1 MDCRIVLQSDKL
13 NERGDEMR
21 LCKEEFNAMQSGWR
35 RWYIR
40 KIELTTF
47 RKFGLCI
54 KDQDILEVGCGSGYA
69 ASLITA
75 EGPRSYTGLDIMPE
89 QLSLARKKNLPDA
102 RFVEGSADDLS
113 DFPDA
118 GFDAVLDFCILH
130 HVEGWRSFFDECHR
144 VLKNDGCIYIA
155 DLSRTC
161 IHIVD
166 ALLHWG
172 HAEEA
177 LFSFEE
183 LEHEANSRG
192 FRTVKK
198 AIDLGM
204 EGYFCFQKQIE
215 ISQRDLI

>member
-1 MDCRIVLQSDKL
+1 
-13 NERGDEMR
+13 MR
-21 LCKEEFNAMQSGWR
+21 LCKEEFNAMQSSWR

-40 KIELTTF
+40 TIELTTF

-102 RFVEGSADDLS
+102 RFVEGSADNLS
-113 DFPDA
+113 AFPDA

>member
-1 MDCRIVLQSDKL
+1 MKL
-13 NERGDEMR
+13 ST
-21 LCKEEFNAMQSGWR
+21 KEFDAMQMGWR
-35 RWYIR
+35 IWYIE
-40 KIELTTF
+40 KVELKTF
-47 RKFGLCI
+47 EKFGL
-54 KDQDILEVGCGSGYA
+54 DLRGADVLEVGCGNGYA
-69 ASLITA
+69 ATLITKR
-75 EGPRSYTGLDIMPE
+75 GVNSYTGLDIMPE
-89 QLSLARKKNLPDA
+89 QLSLARKKNLPYA

-113 DFPDA
+113 AFPDA